1 MNAAALIETVA
12 DPFAAMR
19 AMNKMRVAGFA
30 LRLESGDLIVSPF
43 SQLSEQQRAYIR
55 AHKAALVALLADAET
70 LHQYLVQAGPAGLAF
85 HEGTPRDWSNAR
97 LLAAGE
103 VLYADGRMVNR
114 NDRRYLKV
122 HAPPIPDIQPDIQPD
137 ISADMNNVIP
147 MDREAYEERAAIME
161 YDAGLPRA
169 EAERKALALT
179 IRDSAES
186 SRGEVAT

>member
-55 AHKAALVALLADAET
+55 AHKAALVYLLADAEI
-70 LHQYLVQAGPAGLAF
+70 LHEYLVQAGPAGLAF
-85 HEGTPRDWSNAR
+85 REGTPADWSHAR

-114 NDRRYLKV
+114 NDRRYLKE
-122 HAPPIPDIQPDIQPD
+122 HAPPIQDIQPD